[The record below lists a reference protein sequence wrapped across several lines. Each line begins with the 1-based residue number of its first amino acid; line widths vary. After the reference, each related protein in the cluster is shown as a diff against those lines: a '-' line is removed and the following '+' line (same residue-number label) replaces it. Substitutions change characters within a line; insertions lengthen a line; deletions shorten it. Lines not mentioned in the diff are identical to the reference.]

1 MTSYAVN
8 SVVKKGNIQ
17 PINSIFGMGMGGSG
31 KKVNIVIRPSAF
43 SSKRLTKP
51 DDLRSICSSE
61 SLQGRAKIDE
71 AIVASAAALLPSET
85 SQGME
90 IEGEA
95 DDDDEFVDAVEENIF
110 ERMIQ
115 LSNKIEIG
123 PNRFY
128 VKIHVKYLLHGIDTS
143 IIKYNMENR
152 LVSEERLKHFRD
164 FDIYQSDPIILGKNL
179 SGSTYDIIDGQHRV
193 EILRGDI
200 DKYANEM
207 IMMDIRLYHDE
218 KAYYKIL
225 DIVNDRFNFD
235 HSMLKRFKC
244 AEIKDLLVEYC
255 RKRKC
260 VTFGERRPYLNQERF
275 QQELVKT
282 ALFNK
287 VETKGA
293 DVFAKLL
300 EVNQFLSTAMVGISE
315 KALSATMKA
324 SFDKTGLYLALD
336 KSYASIQLLDVPK
349 EKFAEAWKSL
359 RKTW

>member
-1 MTSYAVN
+1 MASYAVN

-17 PINSIFGMGMGGSG
+17 PINSIFGMGMGGGSG

-51 DDLRSICSSE
+51 N
-61 SLQGRAKIDE
+61 E
-71 AIVASAAALLPSET
+71 ASIVASAAALSSSSDT

-90 IEGEA
+90 IEGEGD

-115 LSNKIEIG
+115 LSNKIEVG